1 MNKVSSIMVKTTQ
14 TDAAIGDIVRI
25 LDAVRISL
33 LVLVVN
39 SSLGMGTNPGKQA
52 NLLILHAVFEST
64 SWQVL
69 LTKNIRHLK
78 SMVLT

>member
-1 MNKVSSIMVKTTQ
+1 MVKTTQ
-14 TDAAIGDIVRI
+14 TNAAIGDIVRI

-39 SSLGMGTNPGKQA
+39 SSLGMGINLGKQA
-52 NLLILHAVFEST
+52 SLLFLHAVFEST